1 MPEVSEV
8 AIGHNIATAIGET
21 DSPRVWVGLMEE
33 KCLEIAE
40 DRVDGLSDYQLDEA
54 YGFDV
59 GERLRAL
66 GIGRRNYTIRG
77 EFTVT
82 VEFEARNI
90 LAADEDAAW
99 DLFCEEAHLSGTDD
113 IEVDF
118 WSSSVDGIEDAEVEV
133 EGTENDGPNRY
144 SCEVA

>member
-21 DSPRVWVGLMEE
+21 DSPRVWVGLTEE
-33 KCLEIAE
+33 KCREIAE
-40 DRVDGLSDYQLDEA
+40 DRVDGLSDYELDEA

-66 GIGRRNYTIRG
+66 GIGRKNYKIRG

-82 VEFEARNI
+82 VEFFAKNI
-90 LAADEDAAW
+90 LATDADDAREIFR
-99 DLFCEEAHLSGTDD
+99 DYVDLSGAYSSNFDL
-113 IEVDF
+113 DF
-118 WSSSVDGIEDAEVEV
+118 SSNDGLEDV
-133 EGTENDGPNRY
+133 EGEIEGVEAESPSLY
-144 SCEVA
+144 SCEEV